1 VNLDPAL
8 LARIQFAFTVSFH
21 IIFPT
26 ISIGLAMF
34 LAIIEGLWL
43 KTKDPL
49 YLQIYRFWLGIF
61 AMAFGVGVVTGI
73 VLSFEFGLSFARFGQ
88 LAGPAIGPM
97 IGLEVLTSFF
107 LEAGFL
113 GIMLFGLHR
122 VGPKL
127 HFFATCMVAL
137 GTLLSASWILSAN
150 SWMQTPDGIALE
162 NGHLIVTDWL
172 KVIINPS
179 WLYRLPH
186 MLTAA
191 YITGSFLV
199 SGVGAWYLLKG
210 KYESFGRKTVSI
222 GTAFA
227 TVLIAGQVFLG
238 DILYGTM
245 LQHQPAKMQAA
256 EGFWEKQS
264 QSPAPYY
271 WFIIPDQENQ
281 RNRVAIGMPYLGSI
295 WLTHSLNGR
304 VEGLK
309 NTPRDHQP
317 SMGLVFYGFRVM
329 YGIALIMFG
338 LCVASLWLRWQRRL
352 FTTRWFLRALVVMA
366 PSGVIATLG
375 GWYVAETGRQPWVIY
390 GILRTVD
397 AVSPVPAG
405 ALLSTLIAFVGVYAV
420 FMTAFL
426 IFAGHLIRRGPEA
439 SPAQTEASGS
449 VKNAFRPQVMI
460 GAAARHPIRATER
473 SP

>member
-1 VNLDPAL
+1 MTLDPGL
-8 LARIQFAFTVSFH
+8 IARVQFAFTVSFH

-34 LAIIEGLWL
+34 LAIVEGLWL
-43 KTKDPL
+43 KTRDAL

-61 AMAFGVGVVTGI
+61 AMGFGVGVVTGI
-73 VLSFEFGLSFARFGQ
+73 VLSFEFGLGFARFGQ
-88 LAGPAIGPM
+88 IAGPAIGPM
-97 IGLEVLTSFF
+97 IALEVLTSFF

-122 VGPKL
+122 VGAKL
-127 HFFATCMVAL
+127 HFLATCMVAL

-150 SWMQTPDGIALE
+150 SWMQTPDGIAMQ
-162 NGHLIVTDWL
+162 NGHLVVTDWVR
-172 KVIINPS
+172 VIVNPS

-186 MLTAA
+186 MLVAA

-199 SGVGAWYLLKG
+199 AGVGAWYLLQG
-210 KYESFGRKTVSI
+210 KHESFARRTVSI

-238 DILYGTM
+238 DIVYGTM

-271 WFIIPDQENQ
+271 WFIVPDQQNQ
-281 RNRVAIGMPYLGSI
+281 RNRFALGIPYLGSI
-295 WLTHSLNGR
+295 WLTHSLDGR

-309 NTPRDHQP
+309 NTPRDRQP
-317 SMGLVFYGFRVM
+317 TMGWVFYGFRVM
-329 YGIALIMFG
+329 YGIAILMFG
-338 LCVASLWLRWQRRL
+338 VCVASLWLRWQGRL
-352 FTTRWFLRALVVMA
+352 FTTRWFLRALVIMT

-390 GILRTVD
+390 GLLRTAD

-405 ALLSTLIAFVGVYAV
+405 ALLSTLIAFVCVYTL
-420 FMTAFL
+420 FMAAFL
-426 IFAGHLIRRGPEA
+426 MFAGYVIRRGPDL
-439 SPAQTEASGS
+439 SRAQTEASGS
-449 VKNAFRPQVMI
+449 VKNAFRSQVMDD
-460 GAAARHPIRATER
+460 AAGRGPVVRVQ
-473 SP
+473 P